1 MQALLKYGSMERKY
15 WYLVAVAFIIVV
27 AGITFPIVLKSL
39 ASGNPYTP
47 YAAIAKADG
56 SDLLV
61 GVYRQP
67 GKDPFFIQPPKPV
80 SLVVTITPEEGEP
93 LSFEIP
99 DPVLKIEDEKH
110 RLEGVLTQSAAIRL
124 IIHFDDGTRMV
135 AYDGVPK

>member
-1 MQALLKYGSMERKY
+1 MERKY
-15 WYLVAVAFIIVV
+15 WYLAAGAFIIVV
-27 AGITFPIVLKSL
+27 AGITFPIVMSAL

-47 YAAIAKADG
+47 YAAAVKADG

-67 GKDPFFIQPPKPV
+67 GKDPFFNQPPKPV
-80 SLVVTITPEEGEP
+80 SLVVNITPEEGES

-99 DPVLKIEDEKH
+99 DPVVKPEDEKH
-110 RLEGVLTQSAAIRL
+110 RLEGVLTQSASVRL

>member
-1 MQALLKYGSMERKY
+1 MERKY
-15 WYLVAVAFIIVV
+15 WYLIAVAVIIVV
-27 AGITFPIVLKSL
+27 AGITFPIVLTSL

-47 YAAIAKADG
+47 YTAYVKADG
-56 SDLLV
+56 SDLLI
-61 GVYRQP
+61 GVYRVS
-67 GKDPFFIQPPKPV
+67 GKDPFFHQPPKPV

-93 LSFEIP
+93 LFFEIQ

-110 RLEGVLTQSAAIRL
+110 RLEGVFTQSAAVRL